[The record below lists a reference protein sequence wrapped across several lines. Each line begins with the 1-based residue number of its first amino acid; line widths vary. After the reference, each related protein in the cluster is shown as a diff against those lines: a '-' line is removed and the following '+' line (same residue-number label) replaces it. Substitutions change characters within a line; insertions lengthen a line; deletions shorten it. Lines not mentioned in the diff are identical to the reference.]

1 MLMETYDNDF
11 TNGEITV
18 TFEPKRCIH
27 AEKCA
32 KGLSEVFKTSV
43 IPWIDLD
50 GAETERIIA
59 QIKKCPSGALN
70 FCYNDELVSVK

>member
-1 MLMETYDNDF
+1 MLMETYDNEY

-32 KGLSEVFKTSV
+32 KGLSEVFRTTV
-43 IPWIDLD
+43 LPWIDLE
-50 GAETERIIA
+50 GAETGQIID
-59 QIKKCPSGALN
+59 QIKKCPSGALH
-70 FCYNDELVSVK
+70 FCYNSELVSVK